1 LFVTSL
7 NQTAKREVCECSDV
21 AYLEAEKEKLEIKR
35 QEWVERVNIATN
47 TIRVVY
53 FEEMLKEVDSQ
64 LKYVEQRLS
73 ELRKPAELLG
83 GMDEE
88 AEIPPSKMPSSEKLL
103 GGMDEE
109 AEIPPSKMPSSEKLL
124 GGMDE
129 EAEIPPSKMPSSEK
143 LLGGMDEEAE
153 IPPSKMPSSE
163 KLLGGMDEEA
173 EIPPSKN
180 SPSRRRKGEGTGY
193 IYWRT
198 VRRGAKTYQQAYYH
212 YEVYQEGNCLIKSSK
227 YIPKGKLVQVQQL
240 NNDKVPVREILELLG
255 KGRRRHGR
263 SQA

>member
-1 LFVTSL
+1 MKESTNWYWTPDLRIVCNVAQS
-7 NQTAKREVCECSDV
+7 NGISEVCECSDV

-35 QEWVERVNIATN
+35 QEWVERANIATN
-47 TIRVVY
+47 TIRAVY

-109 AEIPPSKMPSSEKLL
+109 AEIPPSK
-124 GGMDE
+124 
-129 EAEIPPSKMPSSEK
+129 
-143 LLGGMDEEAE
+143 
-153 IPPSKMPSSE
+153 
-163 KLLGGMDEEA
+163 
-173 EIPPSKN
+173 N

-193 IYWRT
+193 IYWGTLNLGKSRHVKKLLIST
-198 VRRGAKTYQQAYYH
+198 FLVLTNSNILLKK
-212 YEVYQEGNCLIKSSK
+212 CLIAPHTPWGEAFAPLIS
-227 YIPKGKLVQVQQL
+227 
-240 NNDKVPVREILELLG
+240 
-255 KGRRRHGR
+255 
-263 SQA
+263 